1 MRKRIKDSNYN
12 NKYKNKSNKS
22 SRCKYNKRS
31 IMIDGNVLQEYYGE

>member
-1 MRKRIKDSNYN
+1 MRKRIKDLDHN

-31 IMIDGNVLQEYYGE
+31 IIIDGTILQEYLGD